1 MKTKY
6 MILAVALLLAPTAM
20 AQDYFAKLRYYF
32 GENSPIVKQENTLT
46 IHNTYYT
53 SLNGEKEG
61 ELTIYKFKLPKSKA
75 EYIDSVKVLYDAI
88 DQLLDDK
95 IVRRSIYTLWS
106 LSGNK
111 ERTFTGYR
119 LYYNKS
125 ESMIVGTEA
134 ENCYTVGIINEADTL
149 FRTTY
154 TIEWSEMADSGITGR
169 LITTYAPKVPQVAS
183 QTVAA
188 PSAQRSGVDKW
199 MTNLFYYLDRLKNDS
214 PISIYL
220 SPLYSLAKN
229 CDALDSDDLKVAI
242 GQVKLSKT
250 KFEQKRK
257 DQSVILM
264 LQQVAELLESKLEK
278 KASAVVRFNKNL
290 RF

>member
-75 EYIDSVKVLYDAI
+75 EYIDSVKVLYDVI
-88 DQLLDDK
+88 NQDMDDGK
-95 IVRRSIYTLWS
+95 IADRSIYTLWS

-125 ESMIVGTEA
+125 ESTIVGTEA
-134 ENCYTVGIINEADTL
+134 ENCYTVGIINEAGTL
-149 FRTTY
+149 FRTAY
-154 TIEWSEMADSGITGR
+154 AVEWSEMTDSGIAGR
-169 LITTYAPKVPQVAS
+169 LITTYAPKIPQVAS

-188 PSAQRSGVDKW
+188 PSAQRSDVNKW
-199 MTNLFYYLDRLKNDS
+199 MSNLFFYLDRLKNDN
-214 PISIYL
+214 SIYL

-229 CDALDSDDLKVAI
+229 CDALDCDDLKVAI

-257 DQSVILM
+257 DQSIILM

-278 KASAVVRFNKNL
+278 RQAQ
-290 RF
+290 

>member
-75 EYIDSVKVLYDAI
+75 NYIDSVKVLYDAI
-88 DQLLDDK
+88 DQLLDGK
-95 IVRRSIYTLWS
+95 IDRRSIYTLWS

-119 LYYNKS
+119 LYLS
-125 ESMIVGTEA
+125 
-134 ENCYTVGIINEADTL
+134 
-149 FRTTY
+149 
-154 TIEWSEMADSGITGR
+154 
-169 LITTYAPKVPQVAS
+169 LIH
-183 QTVAA
+183 
-188 PSAQRSGVDKW
+188 
-199 MTNLFYYLDRLKNDS
+199 
-214 PISIYL
+214 I
-220 SPLYSLAKN
+220 
-229 CDALDSDDLKVAI
+229 
-242 GQVKLSKT
+242 
-250 KFEQKRK
+250 
-257 DQSVILM
+257 
-264 LQQVAELLESKLEK
+264 
-278 KASAVVRFNKNL
+278 
-290 RF
+290 

>member
-88 DQLLDDK
+88 SQAMADGK

-125 ESMIVGTEA
+125 ESTKVGTEA

-154 TIEWSEMADSGITGR
+154 TIEWSEMTDSGITGR
-169 LITTYAPKVPQVAS
+169 LITTYAPKIPQVAS

-199 MTNLFYYLDRLKNDS
+199 MSNLFFYLDRLKNDN
-214 PISIYL
+214 SIYL

-229 CDALDSDDLKVAI
+229 CDALDCDDLKVAI

-257 DQSVILM
+257 DQSIILM

-278 KASAVVRFNKNL
+278 RQAQ
-290 RF
+290 

>member
-75 EYIDSVKVLYDAI
+75 NYIDSVKMLYDAI
-88 DQLLDDK
+88 DQLLDGK
-95 IVRRSIYTLWS
+95 IGRRSIYTLWS

-125 ESMIVGTEA
+125 ESTIVGTEA

-154 TIEWSEMADSGITGR
+154 TIEWSEMTDSGIAGR
-169 LITTYAPKVPQVAS
+169 LITTYAPKIPQVAS

-199 MTNLFYYLDRLKNDS
+199 MSNLFFYLDRLKNDN
-214 PISIYL
+214 SIYL
-220 SPLYSLAKN
+220 SALYSLAKN

-257 DQSVILM
+257 DQSIILM

-278 KASAVVRFNKNL
+278 RQAQ
-290 RF
+290 

>member
-75 EYIDSVKVLYDAI
+75 NYIDSVKVLYDAI
-88 DQLLDDK
+88 DQLLGGK
-95 IVRRSIYTLWS
+95 IDRRSIYTLWS

-125 ESMIVGTEA
+125 ESTIVGTEA

-154 TIEWSEMADSGITGR
+154 TIEWSEMTDSGIAGR
-169 LITTYAPKVPQVAS
+169 LITTYAPKTPQVAS

-199 MTNLFYYLDRLKNDS
+199 MSNLFFYLDRLKNDN
-214 PISIYL
+214 SIYL

-229 CDALDSDDLKVAI
+229 CDALDCDDLKVAI
-242 GQVKLSKT
+242 GQVKLSKI

-257 DQSVILM
+257 DQSIILM

-278 KASAVVRFNKNL
+278 RQAQ
-290 RF
+290 

>member
-1 MKTKY
+1 

-88 DQLLDDK
+88 SQAMADGK
-95 IVRRSIYTLWS
+95 IARRSIYTLWS

-111 ERTFTGYR
+111 ERTYTGYR

-125 ESMIVGTEA
+125 ESTIVGTEA

-154 TIEWSEMADSGITGR
+154 TIEWSEMADSGIAGR
-169 LITTYAPKVPQVAS
+169 LITTYAPKIPQVAS
-183 QTVAA
+183 QTVAT
-188 PSAQRSGVDKW
+188 PSAQRSDVGKW
-199 MTNLFYYLDRLKNDS
+199 MRNLFFYLERLKNDN
-214 PISIYL
+214 SIYL

-242 GQVKLSKT
+242 GQVKLSKI

-257 DQSVILM
+257 DQSIILM

-278 KASAVVRFNKNL
+278 RQAQ
-290 RF
+290 

>member
-32 GENSPIVKQENTLT
+32 GENSPIVMQENTLT

-75 EYIDSVKVLYDAI
+75 NYIDSVKVLYDTI

-125 ESMIVGTEA
+125 ESTIVGTEA

-154 TIEWSEMADSGITGR
+154 TIEWSEMTDSGIAGR
-169 LITTYAPKVPQVAS
+169 LITTYAPKIPQVAS

-199 MTNLFYYLDRLKNDS
+199 MSNLFFYLDRLKNDN
-214 PISIYL
+214 SIYL

-257 DQSVILM
+257 DQSIILM

-278 KASAVVRFNKNL
+278 RQAQ
-290 RF
+290 

>member
-75 EYIDSVKVLYDAI
+75 NYIDSVKVLYDVI
-88 DQLLDDK
+88 NQDMDDGK
-95 IVRRSIYTLWS
+95 IACRSIYTLWS

-125 ESMIVGTEA
+125 ESTIVGTEA

-154 TIEWSEMADSGITGR
+154 TIEWSEMTDSGIAGR
-169 LITTYAPKVPQVAS
+169 LITTYAPKIPQVAS

-199 MTNLFYYLDRLKNDS
+199 MSNLFFYLDRLKNDN
-214 PISIYL
+214 SIYL

-257 DQSVILM
+257 DQSIILM

-278 KASAVVRFNKNL
+278 RQAQ
-290 RF
+290 

>member
-1 MKTKY
+1 
-6 MILAVALLLAPTAM
+6 MILAVALLLAPTTM

-75 EYIDSVKVLYDAI
+75 EYIDSVKVLYDVI
-88 DQLLDDK
+88 NQDMDDGK
-95 IVRRSIYTLWS
+95 IADRSIYTLWS

-111 ERTFTGYR
+111 ERTYTGYR

-125 ESMIVGTEA
+125 ESTIVGAEA

-154 TIEWSEMADSGITGR
+154 TIEWSEMTDSGITGR
-169 LITTYAPKVPQVAS
+169 LITTYAPKIPQVAS

-199 MTNLFYYLDRLKNDS
+199 MSNLFFYLDRLKNDN
-214 PISIYL
+214 SIYL

-257 DQSVILM
+257 DQSIILM

-278 KASAVVRFNKNL
+278 RQAQ
-290 RF
+290 

>member
-1 MKTKY
+1 
-6 MILAVALLLAPTAM
+6 MILAVALLLAPTTM

-75 EYIDSVKVLYDAI
+75 EYIDSVKVLYDVI
-88 DQLLDDK
+88 NQDMDDGK
-95 IVRRSIYTLWS
+95 IADRSIYTLWS

-111 ERTFTGYR
+111 ERTYTGYR

-125 ESMIVGTEA
+125 ESTIVGTEA

-154 TIEWSEMADSGITGR
+154 TIEWSEMTDSGIAGR
-169 LITTYAPKVPQVAS
+169 LITTYAPKIPQVVS

-199 MTNLFYYLDRLKNDS
+199 MSNLFFYLDRLKNDN
-214 PISIYL
+214 SIYL

-229 CDALDSDDLKVAI
+229 CDALDCDDLKVAI

-257 DQSVILM
+257 DQSIILM

-278 KASAVVRFNKNL
+278 RQAQ
-290 RF
+290 

>member
-1 MKTKY
+1 

-88 DQLLDDK
+88 DQLLDGK
-95 IVRRSIYTLWS
+95 IGRRSIYTLWS

-111 ERTFTGYR
+111 ERTYTGYR

-125 ESMIVGTEA
+125 ESTIVGTEA
-134 ENCYTVGIINEADTL
+134 ENCYTVGIIDEADTL

-154 TIEWSEMADSGITGR
+154 TIEWSEMTDSGIAGR
-169 LITTYAPKVPQVAS
+169 LITTYAPKIPQVAS
-183 QTVAA
+183 QTVAT
-188 PSAQRSGVDKW
+188 PSAQRSDVDKW
-199 MTNLFYYLDRLKNDS
+199 MSNLFFYLDRLKNDN
-214 PISIYL
+214 SIYL

-257 DQSVILM
+257 DQSIILM

-278 KASAVVRFNKNL
+278 RQAQ
-290 RF
+290 

>member
-61 ELTIYKFKLPKSKA
+61 ELTIYKFKLLKSKA
-75 EYIDSVKVLYDAI
+75 NYIDSVKVLYDAI
-88 DQLLDDK
+88 DQLLDGK
-95 IVRRSIYTLWS
+95 IDRRSIYTLWS

-111 ERTFTGYR
+111 ERTYTGYR

-125 ESMIVGTEA
+125 ESTIVGTEA

-154 TIEWSEMADSGITGR
+154 TIEWSEMTDSGIAGR
-169 LITTYAPKVPQVAS
+169 LITTYAPKIPQVAS

-199 MTNLFYYLDRLKNDS
+199 MSNLFFYLDRLKNDN
-214 PISIYL
+214 SIYL

-229 CDALDSDDLKVAI
+229 CDALDCDDLKVAF

-257 DQSVILM
+257 DQSIILM

-278 KASAVVRFNKNL
+278 RQAQ
-290 RF
+290 

>member
-20 AQDYFAKLRYYF
+20 SQDYFAKLRYYF

-75 EYIDSVKVLYDAI
+75 NYIDSVKVLYDAI

-125 ESMIVGTEA
+125 ESTIVGTEA

-154 TIEWSEMADSGITGR
+154 TIEWSEMTDSGIAGR
-169 LITTYAPKVPQVAS
+169 LITTYAPKIPQVAS

-199 MTNLFYYLDRLKNDS
+199 MSNLFFYLDRLKNDN
-214 PISIYL
+214 SIYL

-257 DQSVILM
+257 DQSIILM

-278 KASAVVRFNKNL
+278 RQAQ
-290 RF
+290 

>member
-46 IHNTYYT
+46 IQNTYYT

-75 EYIDSVKVLYDAI
+75 NYIDSVKVLYDVI
-88 DQLLDDK
+88 NQDMDDDK

-125 ESMIVGTEA
+125 ESTIVGTEA

-154 TIEWSEMADSGITGR
+154 TIEWSEMADSGIAGR
-169 LITTYAPKVPQVAS
+169 LITTYAPKIPQVAS

-199 MTNLFYYLDRLKNDS
+199 MSNLFFYLDRLKNDN
-214 PISIYL
+214 SIYL

-257 DQSVILM
+257 DQSIILM

-278 KASAVVRFNKNL
+278 RQAQ
-290 RF
+290 

>member
-32 GENSPIVKQENTLT
+32 GENSPIVNQENTLT
-46 IHNTYYT
+46 IHNSYYT

-75 EYIDSVKVLYDAI
+75 NYIDSVKVLYDVI
-88 DQLLDDK
+88 NQDMDDGK
-95 IVRRSIYTLWS
+95 IACRSIYTLWS
-106 LSGNK
+106 LSDNK

-125 ESMIVGTEA
+125 ESTIVGTEA
-134 ENCYTVGIINEADTL
+134 ENCYTVGIINETDTL

-154 TIEWSEMADSGITGR
+154 TIEWSEMADSGIAGR
-169 LITTYAPKVPQVAS
+169 LITTYAPKIPQVAS

-199 MTNLFYYLDRLKNDS
+199 MSNLFFYLDRLKNDN
-214 PISIYL
+214 SIYL

-257 DQSVILM
+257 DQSIILM

-278 KASAVVRFNKNL
+278 RQAQ
-290 RF
+290 

>member
-75 EYIDSVKVLYDAI
+75 NYIDSVKVLYDVI
-88 DQLLDDK
+88 NQDMDDGK
-95 IVRRSIYTLWS
+95 IADRSIYTLWS
-106 LSGNK
+106 LSSNK

-125 ESMIVGTEA
+125 ESTIVGTEA

-169 LITTYAPKVPQVAS
+169 LITTYAPKIPQVAS

-188 PSAQRSGVDKW
+188 PSAQRADVDKW
-199 MTNLFYYLDRLKNDS
+199 MSNLFFYLGRLKNDN
-214 PISIYL
+214 PIYL

-257 DQSVILM
+257 DQSIILM

-278 KASAVVRFNKNL
+278 RQAQ
-290 RF
+290 

>member
-46 IHNTYYT
+46 IHNSYYT

-75 EYIDSVKVLYDAI
+75 NYIDSVKVLYDVI
-88 DQLLDDK
+88 NQDMDDGK
-95 IVRRSIYTLWS
+95 IACRSIYTLWS

-125 ESMIVGTEA
+125 ESTIVGTEA

-154 TIEWSEMADSGITGR
+154 TIEWSEMADSGIAGR
-169 LITTYAPKVPQVAS
+169 LITTYAPKIPQVAS
-183 QTVAA
+183 QTVAT
-188 PSAQRSGVDKW
+188 PSAQRSDVDKW

-229 CDALDSDDLKVAI
+229 CDALDCDDLKVAI
-242 GQVKLSKT
+242 GQVKLSKI

-264 LQQVAELLESKLEK
+264 LQQVAELLESKLDK
-278 KASAVVRFNKNL
+278 RQAQ
-290 RF
+290 

>member
-75 EYIDSVKVLYDAI
+75 NYIDSVKVLYDAI
-88 DQLLDDK
+88 DQLLDGK
-95 IVRRSIYTLWS
+95 IGRRSIYTLWS

-125 ESMIVGTEA
+125 ESTIVGTEA
-134 ENCYTVGIINEADTL
+134 ENCYTVGIINETDTL

-154 TIEWSEMADSGITGR
+154 TIEWSEMADSGIAGR
-169 LITTYAPKVPQVAS
+169 LITTYAPKIPQVAL

-199 MTNLFYYLDRLKNDS
+199 MSNLFFYLDRLKNDN
-214 PISIYL
+214 SIYL

-242 GQVKLSKT
+242 GQVKLSKI

-257 DQSVILM
+257 DQSIILM

-278 KASAVVRFNKNL
+278 RQAQ
-290 RF
+290 

>member
-75 EYIDSVKVLYDAI
+75 NYIDSVKVLYDVI
-88 DQLLDDK
+88 NQDMDDGK
-95 IVRRSIYTLWS
+95 IACCSIYTLWS

-125 ESMIVGTEA
+125 ESTIVGTEA

-154 TIEWSEMADSGITGR
+154 TIEWSEMADSGIAGR
-169 LITTYAPKVPQVAS
+169 LITTYAPKIPQVAS

-199 MTNLFYYLDRLKNDS
+199 MSNLFFYLDRLKNDN
-214 PISIYL
+214 SIYL

-242 GQVKLSKT
+242 GQVKLSKI

-257 DQSVILM
+257 DQSIILM

-278 KASAVVRFNKNL
+278 RQAQ
-290 RF
+290 

>member
-1 MKTKY
+1 

-75 EYIDSVKVLYDAI
+75 NYIDSVKVLYDAI

-125 ESMIVGTEA
+125 ESTIVGTEA

-169 LITTYAPKVPQVAS
+169 LITTYAPKIPQVAS

-188 PSAQRSGVDKW
+188 PSAQRSDVDKW
-199 MTNLFYYLDRLKNDS
+199 MSNLFFYLGRLKNDN
-214 PISIYL
+214 PIYL

-229 CDALDSDDLKVAI
+229 SDALDCDDLKVAI

-257 DQSVILM
+257 DQSIILM

-278 KASAVVRFNKNL
+278 RQAQ
-290 RF
+290 

>member
-75 EYIDSVKVLYDAI
+75 NYIDSVKVLYDVI
-88 DQLLDDK
+88 NQDMDDGK
-95 IVRRSIYTLWS
+95 IACRSIYTLWS

-125 ESMIVGTEA
+125 ESTIVGTEA

-154 TIEWSEMADSGITGR
+154 TIEWSEMTDSGIAGR
-169 LITTYAPKVPQVAS
+169 LITTYAPKIPQVAS

-199 MTNLFYYLDRLKNDS
+199 MSNLFFYLDRLKNDN
-214 PISIYL
+214 SIYL

-229 CDALDSDDLKVAI
+229 CDALDCDDLKVAI
-242 GQVKLSKT
+242 GQVKLSKI

-257 DQSVILM
+257 DQSIILM

-278 KASAVVRFNKNL
+278 RQAQ
-290 RF
+290 

>member
-75 EYIDSVKVLYDAI
+75 NYIDSVKVLYDAI
-88 DQLLDDK
+88 DQLLDGK
-95 IVRRSIYTLWS
+95 IDRRSIYTLWS

-111 ERTFTGYR
+111 ERTYTGYR

-125 ESMIVGTEA
+125 ESTIVGTEA
-134 ENCYTVGIINEADTL
+134 ENCYTVGIINETDTL

-154 TIEWSEMADSGITGR
+154 TIEWSEMADSGIAGR
-169 LITTYAPKVPQVAS
+169 LITTYAPKIPQVAS

-199 MTNLFYYLDRLKNDS
+199 MSNLFFYLDRLKNDN
-214 PISIYL
+214 SIYL

-242 GQVKLSKT
+242 GQVKLSKI

-257 DQSVILM
+257 DQSIILM

-278 KASAVVRFNKNL
+278 RQAQ
-290 RF
+290 

>member
-61 ELTIYKFKLPKSKA
+61 ELTIYKFKLTKSKA
-75 EYIDSVKVLYDAI
+75 NYIDSVKVLYDVI
-88 DQLLDDK
+88 NQDMDDGK
-95 IVRRSIYTLWS
+95 IADRSIYTLWS

-125 ESMIVGTEA
+125 ESTIVGTEA

-154 TIEWSEMADSGITGR
+154 TIEWSEMTDSGITGR
-169 LITTYAPKVPQVAS
+169 LITTYAPKIPQVAS

-199 MTNLFYYLDRLKNDS
+199 MSNLFFYLDRLKNDN
-214 PISIYL
+214 SIYL

-257 DQSVILM
+257 DQSIILM

-278 KASAVVRFNKNL
+278 RQAQ
-290 RF
+290 

>member
-1 MKTKY
+1 

-75 EYIDSVKVLYDAI
+75 NYIDSVKVLYDVI
-88 DQLLDDK
+88 NQDMDDGK
-95 IVRRSIYTLWS
+95 IAERSIYTLWS

-125 ESMIVGTEA
+125 ESTIVGTEA

-154 TIEWSEMADSGITGR
+154 TIEWSEMTDSGIAGR
-169 LITTYAPKVPQVAS
+169 LITTYAPKIPQVAS

-188 PSAQRSGVDKW
+188 PSAQKSGVDKW
-199 MTNLFYYLDRLKNDS
+199 MSNLFFYLDRLKNDN
-214 PISIYL
+214 SIYL

-229 CDALDSDDLKVAI
+229 CDALDCDDLKVAI

-257 DQSVILM
+257 DQSIILM

-278 KASAVVRFNKNL
+278 RQAQ
-290 RF
+290 

>member
-1 MKTKY
+1 
-6 MILAVALLLAPTAM
+6 MILAVALLLAPTTM

-75 EYIDSVKVLYDAI
+75 EYIDSVKVLYDVI
-88 DQLLDDK
+88 NQDMDDGK
-95 IVRRSIYTLWS
+95 IADRSIYTLWS

-111 ERTFTGYR
+111 ERTYTGYR

-125 ESMIVGTEA
+125 ESTIVGTEA

-154 TIEWSEMADSGITGR
+154 TIEWSEMTDSGITGR
-169 LITTYAPKVPQVAS
+169 LITTYAPKIPQVAS

-188 PSAQRSGVDKW
+188 PSAQRFGVDKW
-199 MTNLFYYLDRLKNDS
+199 MSNLFFYLDRLKNDN
-214 PISIYL
+214 SIYL

-257 DQSVILM
+257 DQSIILM

-278 KASAVVRFNKNL
+278 RQAQ
-290 RF
+290 

>member
-6 MILAVALLLAPTAM
+6 MILAVALLLAPTAI

-75 EYIDSVKVLYDAI
+75 NYIDSVKVLYDAI
-88 DQLLDDK
+88 DQLLDGK
-95 IVRRSIYTLWS
+95 IADRSIYTLWS

-125 ESMIVGTEA
+125 ESTIVGTEA

-154 TIEWSEMADSGITGR
+154 TIEWSEMTDSGIAGR
-169 LITTYAPKVPQVAS
+169 LITTYAPKIPQVAS

-199 MTNLFYYLDRLKNDS
+199 MSNLFFYLDRLKNDN
-214 PISIYL
+214 SIYL

-257 DQSVILM
+257 DQSIILM

-278 KASAVVRFNKNL
+278 RQAQ
-290 RF
+290 

>member
-75 EYIDSVKVLYDAI
+75 NYIDSVKVLYDAI
-88 DQLLDDK
+88 DQLLDGK
-95 IVRRSIYTLWS
+95 IDRRSIYTLWS

-125 ESMIVGTEA
+125 ESTIVGTEA

-154 TIEWSEMADSGITGR
+154 TIEWSEMTDSGIAGR
-169 LITTYAPKVPQVAS
+169 LITTYAPKIPQVAS

-188 PSAQRSGVDKW
+188 PSAQRSDVDKW

-257 DQSVILM
+257 DQSIILM

-278 KASAVVRFNKNL
+278 RQAQ
-290 RF
+290 

>member
-6 MILAVALLLAPTAM
+6 MILAVALLLAPTTM

-75 EYIDSVKVLYDAI
+75 EYIDSVKVLYDVI
-88 DQLLDDK
+88 NQDMDDGK
-95 IVRRSIYTLWS
+95 IADRSIYTLWS

-125 ESMIVGTEA
+125 ESTIVGTEA

-154 TIEWSEMADSGITGR
+154 TIEWSEMTDSGITGR
-169 LITTYAPKVPQVAS
+169 LITTYAPKIPQVAS

-199 MTNLFYYLDRLKNDS
+199 MSNLFFYLDRLKNDN
-214 PISIYL
+214 SIYL

-257 DQSVILM
+257 DQSIILM

-278 KASAVVRFNKNL
+278 RQAQ
-290 RF
+290 

>member
-1 MKTKY
+1 

-75 EYIDSVKVLYDAI
+75 EYIDSVKVLYDVI
-88 DQLLDDK
+88 NQDMDDGK
-95 IVRRSIYTLWS
+95 IADRSIYTLWS

-125 ESMIVGTEA
+125 ESTIVGTEA

-169 LITTYAPKVPQVAS
+169 LITTYAPKIPQVAS

-199 MTNLFYYLDRLKNDS
+199 MSNLFFYLDRLKNDN
-214 PISIYL
+214 SIYL

-257 DQSVILM
+257 DQSIILM

-278 KASAVVRFNKNL
+278 RQAQ
-290 RF
+290 

>member
-75 EYIDSVKVLYDAI
+75 NYIDSVKVLYDAI
-88 DQLLDDK
+88 DQLLDGK
-95 IVRRSIYTLWS
+95 IDRRSIYTLWS

-125 ESMIVGTEA
+125 ESTIVGTEA

-278 KASAVVRFNKNL
+278 RQAQ
-290 RF
+290 

>member
-20 AQDYFAKLRYYF
+20 AQDYSAKLRYYF

-88 DQLLDDK
+88 DQLLDDIDAGK

-125 ESMIVGTEA
+125 ESTIVGTEA

-154 TIEWSEMADSGITGR
+154 TIEWSEMADSGIAGR
-169 LITTYAPKVPQVAS
+169 LITTYAPKIPQVAS

-199 MTNLFYYLDRLKNDS
+199 MSNLFFYLDRLKNDN
-214 PISIYL
+214 SIYL

-257 DQSVILM
+257 DQSIILM

-278 KASAVVRFNKNL
+278 RQAQ
-290 RF
+290 

>member
-1 MKTKY
+1 MNTKY

-32 GENSPIVKQENTLT
+32 GENSPIVKQETTLT

-88 DQLLDDK
+88 DQLLDDNAAGK

-125 ESMIVGTEA
+125 ESTIVGTEA

-154 TIEWSEMADSGITGR
+154 TIEWSEMADSGIAGR
-169 LITTYAPKVPQVAS
+169 LITTYAPKIPQVAL
-183 QTVAA
+183 QTVAT
-188 PSAQRSGVDKW
+188 PSAQRSDVDKW
-199 MTNLFYYLDRLKNDS
+199 MSNLFFYLDRLKNDN
-214 PISIYL
+214 PIYL

-229 CDALDSDDLKVAI
+229 CDALDCDDLKVAI
-242 GQVKLSKT
+242 GQVKLSKI

-257 DQSVILM
+257 DQSIILM

-278 KASAVVRFNKNL
+278 RQAQ
-290 RF
+290 

>member
-32 GENSPIVKQENTLT
+32 GENSPIVNQENTLT
-46 IHNTYYT
+46 IHNSYYT

-75 EYIDSVKVLYDAI
+75 NYIDSVKVLYDAI
-88 DQLLDDK
+88 DQLLDGK
-95 IVRRSIYTLWS
+95 IDRRSIYTLWS

-111 ERTFTGYR
+111 ERTYTGYR

-125 ESMIVGTEA
+125 ESTIVGTEA
-134 ENCYTVGIINEADTL
+134 ENCYTVGIINETDTL

-154 TIEWSEMADSGITGR
+154 TIEWSEMADSGIAGR
-169 LITTYAPKVPQVAS
+169 LITTYAPKIPQVAS

-199 MTNLFYYLDRLKNDS
+199 MSNLFFYLDRLKNDN
-214 PISIYL
+214 SIYL

-257 DQSVILM
+257 DQSIILM

-278 KASAVVRFNKNL
+278 RQAQ
-290 RF
+290 

>member
-6 MILAVALLLAPTAM
+6 IILAVALLLAPTAM

-75 EYIDSVKVLYDAI
+75 NYIDSVKVLYDVI
-88 DQLLDDK
+88 NQDMDDGK
-95 IVRRSIYTLWS
+95 IADRSIYTLWS

-125 ESMIVGTEA
+125 ESTIVGTEA

-154 TIEWSEMADSGITGR
+154 TIEWSEMTDSGIAGR
-169 LITTYAPKVPQVAS
+169 LITTYAPKIPQVAS

-199 MTNLFYYLDRLKNDS
+199 MSNLFFYLDRLKNDN
-214 PISIYL
+214 SIYL

-257 DQSVILM
+257 DQSIILM

-278 KASAVVRFNKNL
+278 RQAQ
-290 RF
+290 

>member
-61 ELTIYKFKLPKSKA
+61 ELTISKFKLPKSKA

-88 DQLLDDK
+88 DQLLDGK
-95 IVRRSIYTLWS
+95 IDRRSIYTLWS

-125 ESMIVGTEA
+125 ESTIVGTEA

-154 TIEWSEMADSGITGR
+154 TIEWSEMTDSGIAGR
-169 LITTYAPKVPQVAS
+169 LITTYAPKIPQVAS

-199 MTNLFYYLDRLKNDS
+199 MSNLFFYLDRLKNDN
-214 PISIYL
+214 SIYL

-278 KASAVVRFNKNL
+278 RQAQ
-290 RF
+290 

>member
-6 MILAVALLLAPTAM
+6 MILAVALLLAPTTM

-75 EYIDSVKVLYDAI
+75 EYIDSVKVLYDVI
-88 DQLLDDK
+88 NQDMDDGK
-95 IVRRSIYTLWS
+95 IADRSIYTLWS

-111 ERTFTGYR
+111 ERTYTGYR

-125 ESMIVGTEA
+125 ESTIVGTEA

-154 TIEWSEMADSGITGR
+154 TIEWSEMTDSGITGR
-169 LITTYAPKVPQVAS
+169 LITTYAPKIPQVAS

-199 MTNLFYYLDRLKNDS
+199 MSNLFFYLDRLKNDN
-214 PISIYL
+214 SIYL

-242 GQVKLSKT
+242 GQVKLSKM

-257 DQSVILM
+257 DQSIILM

-278 KASAVVRFNKNL
+278 RQAQ
-290 RF
+290 

>member
-1 MKTKY
+1 

-75 EYIDSVKVLYDAI
+75 EYIDSVKVLYDVI
-88 DQLLDDK
+88 NQDMDDGK
-95 IVRRSIYTLWS
+95 IADRSIYTLWS

-125 ESMIVGTEA
+125 ESTIVGTEA

-154 TIEWSEMADSGITGR
+154 TIEWSEMTDSGIAGR
-169 LITTYAPKVPQVAS
+169 LITTYAPKIPQVAS

-199 MTNLFYYLDRLKNDS
+199 MSNLFFYLDRLKNDN
-214 PISIYL
+214 SIYL

-278 KASAVVRFNKNL
+278 RQAQ
-290 RF
+290 

>member
-6 MILAVALLLAPTAM
+6 MILAMALLLAPTAM

-95 IVRRSIYTLWS
+95 IGRRSIYTLWS

-111 ERTFTGYR
+111 ERTYTGYR

-125 ESMIVGTEA
+125 ESTIVGTEA
-134 ENCYTVGIINEADTL
+134 ENCYTVGIIDEADTL

-154 TIEWSEMADSGITGR
+154 TIEWSEMADSGIAGR
-169 LITTYAPKVPQVAS
+169 LITTYAPKIPQVAS

-188 PSAQRSGVDKW
+188 PSAQRSDVDKW
-199 MTNLFYYLDRLKNDS
+199 MSNLFFYLGRLKNDN
-214 PISIYL
+214 PIYL

-229 CDALDSDDLKVAI
+229 CDALDCDDLKVAI

-257 DQSVILM
+257 DQSIILM

-278 KASAVVRFNKNL
+278 KQAQ
-290 RF
+290 

>member
-1 MKTKY
+1 MNTKF

-75 EYIDSVKVLYDAI
+75 NYIDSVKVLYDAI
-88 DQLLDDK
+88 DQLLDGK
-95 IVRRSIYTLWS
+95 IGRRSIYTLWS

-125 ESMIVGTEA
+125 ESTIVGTEA

-169 LITTYAPKVPQVAS
+169 LITTYAPKIPQVAS

-199 MTNLFYYLDRLKNDS
+199 MSNLFFYLDRLKNDN
-214 PISIYL
+214 SIYL

-257 DQSVILM
+257 DQSIILM

-278 KASAVVRFNKNL
+278 RQAQ
-290 RF
+290 

>member
-1 MKTKY
+1 

-75 EYIDSVKVLYDAI
+75 EYIDSVKVLYDVI
-88 DQLLDDK
+88 NQDMDDGK
-95 IVRRSIYTLWS
+95 IADRSIYTLWS

-125 ESMIVGTEA
+125 ESTIVGTEA

-169 LITTYAPKVPQVAS
+169 LITTYAPKIPQVAS

-229 CDALDSDDLKVAI
+229 CDALDCDDLKVAI
-242 GQVKLSKT
+242 GQVKLLKT
-250 KFEQKRK
+250 EFEQKRK

-278 KASAVVRFNKNL
+278 RQAQ
-290 RF
+290 